1 MIRELDTFVV
11 GHVKGLLHEH
21 HLLAVLLARFVL
33 ILFQDSFELS
43 ILHSTLYF
51 ILLVSAIVL
60 RSLVV
65 FLLAICLLDLFIV
78 WTTIRYVAF
87 QVSFPVLL
95 LLEFELSR
103 LL

>member
-11 GHVKGLLHEH
+11 GHIKGLLHEH

-33 ILFQDSFELS
+33 VLFQDPFELS
-43 ILHSTLYF
+43 ILHSALYF
-51 ILLVSAIVL
+51 ILLVSSIVL
-60 RSLVV
+60 CSLVV
-65 FLLAICLLDLFIV
+65 FLLAVCLLNLFIV
-78 WTTIRYVAF
+78 GTTIRYVAF
-87 QVSFPVLL
+87 QVSFSVLL

>member
-1 MIRELDTFVV
+1 MIRELDTLVV
-11 GHVKGLLHEH
+11 GHVEGLLHEH
-21 HLLAVLLARFVL
+21 HLLAVLLARLVL

-43 ILHSTLYF
+43 ILHSALYF
-51 ILLVSAIVL
+51 ILLVSSIVL

-78 WTTIRYVAF
+78 WATIRYVAF

-95 LLEFELSR
+95 LLEFELPR